1 MPRAVKPKDG
11 ASNIRAVDRALEILK
26 LFQDGKASKSVME
39 LQKASGL
46 SRPTLYRLLDTLAA
60 HRFIRVTGLPQ
71 RFSLDYAVGQLAQ
84 SWLASIDLTSAA
96 RPILERLHERTE
108 ETVSLAVL
116 QGSEAIYAVEL
127 VSPQRLS
134 MSRGIGPVGSLVLSA
149 SGKSILAHL
158 PEDLIQAEMKA
169 SSQRV
174 DHVALEKALT
184 KIRKDGFCI
193 ARGEVIRGVVA
204 VAAPYFNSSGSV
216 AGAIVV
222 FGPEVRMT
230 SDRTKQVIRDVVAAA
245 AEISSAMGQ
254 SPRRLSSTRS
264 R

>member
-1 MPRAVKPKDG
+1 MPRAVKAKDG

-26 LFQDGKASKSVME
+26 LFQDGKAGKSIME
-39 LQKASGL
+39 LQSASGL

-71 RFSLDYAVGQLAQ
+71 RYSLDYAVGQLAQ
-84 SWLASIDLTSAA
+84 SWLAGIDLASAA
-96 RPILERLHERTE
+96 RPILERLHERTK

-116 QGSEAIYAVEL
+116 QGNEAIYAVEL
-127 VSPQRLS
+127 VSPQILS
-134 MSRGIGPVGSLVLSA
+134 MSRGVGPVGSLVLSA

-158 PEDLIQAEMKA
+158 PEDVIQAELDT
-169 SSQRV
+169 STPRV
-174 DHVALEKALT
+174 DGVTLRRALA

-193 ARGEVIRGVVA
+193 ARGEVIKGVVA
-204 VAAPYFNSSGSV
+204 VAAPYFDSGGAV

-230 SDRTKQVIRDVVAAA
+230 LDRTKLVTRDVVAAA
-245 AEISSAMGQ
+245 AEISAAMGQ
-254 SPRRLSSTRS
+254 SPRRP
-264 R
+264 

>member
-1 MPRAVKPKDG
+1 MPRAIKRKEG
-11 ASNIRAVDRALEILK
+11 ASSIRAVDRALEILK
-26 LFQDGKASKSVME
+26 LFQDGKASKSIME
-39 LQKASGL
+39 LQSASGL

-60 HRFIRVTGLPQ
+60 HRFIRMTGLPQ

-84 SWLASIDLTSAA
+84 SWLAGLDLTTVA

-108 ETVSLAVL
+108 ETVSLAML

-127 VSPQRLS
+127 VSPQILS
-134 MSRGIGPVGSLVLSA
+134 MSRGVGPIGPLVQSA

-158 PEDLIQAEMKA
+158 SEDVIQAEIKA
-169 SSQRV
+169 SSQHV
-174 DHVALEKALT
+174 DGVALRKALA

-193 ARGEVIRGVVA
+193 ARGEVIKGVVA
-204 VAAPYFNSSGSV
+204 VAAPYFKSGGAV
-216 AGAIVV
+216 AGAIVI

-230 SDRTKQVIRDVVAAA
+230 SDRTKTVSRAVVAAA

-254 SPRRLSSTRS
+254 SPAR
-264 R
+264 